1 MFRTSPT
8 WKASI
13 GTNSDIVLVSLQ
25 SVQVRDVG
33 IGISFGLA
41 SIATSKEH
49 PFPFPSGLA
58 SIADFSATYSS

>member
-1 MFRTSPT
+1 LEAF
-8 WKASI
+8 I
-13 GTNSDIVLVSLQ
+13 GTNSDIALVSLQ

-33 IGISFGLA
+33 IGFSFGLA

-49 PFPFPSGLA
+49 PIPFRFPFPSGLA